1 MRLTAQPICS
11 LVLADRY
18 AASDESLAAHVYA
31 RVARA
36 LAQAEPAGKRAEIAR
51 LFLRNM
57 ECGAI
62 GAGRIMANAGTD
74 ARATMVNCFVQPVGG
89 AHSALSFDEG
99 LAQACA
105 TLAMGGG
112 VGYDFSPLPPAAA
125 DAEAH
130 RAAPPVCQAIDRYDQ
145 ACTQLPWQ
153 GSRRGAQMAVLSCD
167 HPDIVEFVR
176 AKHGRKRWGTFNV
189 SVAVTDAFLV
199 AVERDAPWPLLHPAA
214 PSPAAIAAGAAR
226 SEGGL
231 WRYRVDSARA
241 IWDEICR
248 QALHS
253 AEPGLLYLDTINRTN
268 RLRALETIRATNPCG
283 EQPLPE
289 YGCCVLGPIDLGR
302 LVKHPFGHAGAPE
315 MDLTR
320 LADLVRTQVRM
331 LDNVIDLTRWP
342 LPAQAKEARAKR
354 RIGVGVTGLADMLA
368 MMQLRYDSEA
378 GRTAAQAAARCIRDN
393 AYAASAALA
402 AERGPFPLYRP
413 DDYLTPGG
421 ACDSLP
427 GEVRKA
433 IAAHGLR
440 NSHLV
445 SYAPT
450 GSVSLAF
457 ADNCSNGIEPAYGW
471 TYRRRLRFR
480 GEPPTEMTAENH
492 AWRLWKRLHP
502 GASALPGYF
511 LEAAAIAPADHV
523 AMLAALQPYVDASI
537 SKTVPVPT
545 RWRVEDV
552 QALFMQGWRTG
563 LKGLTIFRPD
573 PELDAVMS
581 SAPELRPLDG
591 PPAQDCRI
599 CG

>member
-1 MRLTAQPICS
+1 MQLTAQPICS
-11 LVLADRY
+11 QVLADRY
-18 AASDESLAAHVYA
+18 AAPGEYLASHVYA

-36 LAQAEPAGKRAEIAR
+36 LAQAEQPGKRSDIAR
-51 LFLRNM
+51 QFQRNM

-62 GAGRIMANAGTD
+62 GAGRIMANAGTRS
-74 ARATMVNCFVQPVGG
+74 RATMVNCFVQPVGG
-89 AHSALSFDEG
+89 ARSPLSFAEG

-112 VGYDFSPLPPAAA
+112 VGYDFSSLPPAAA
-125 DAEAH
+125 GADA
-130 RAAPPVCQAIDRYDQ
+130 RSAAPPVCQAIDRYDE
-145 ACTQLPWQ
+145 ACAHLPWQ
-153 GSRRGAQMAVLSCD
+153 GSRRGAQMAVLSCS
-167 HPDIVEFVR
+167 HPDIIEFVR
-176 AKHGRKRWGTFNV
+176 AKHGRKRWRTFNI
-189 SVAVTDAFLV
+189 SVAVTDAFLQ
-199 AVERDAPWPLLHPAA
+199 AVERDAPWPLAHSAA
-214 PSPAAIAAGAAR
+214 PGQQAIAAGATR
-226 SEGGL
+226 SEEGL

-253 AEPGLLYLDTINRTN
+253 AEPGLLYIDTIDRANS
-268 RLRALETIRATNPCG
+268 LRALETIHATNPCG

-289 YGCCVLGPIDLGR
+289 YGSCVLGPIDLGR
-302 LVKHPFGHAGAPE
+302 LVKHPFGRGAAPE
-315 MDLTR
+315 MDLAR
-320 LADLVRTQVRM
+320 LGDLVRTQVRM

-342 LPAQAKEARAKR
+342 LPAQAREARAKR

-378 GRTAAQAAARCIRDN
+378 GRIAAQAVARCIRDN

-413 DDYLTPGG
+413 EDYLAAG
-421 ACDSLP
+421 AVCDSLP
-427 GEVRKA
+427 GDVRKA

-445 SYAPT
+445 SFAPT

-457 ADNCSNGIEPAYGW
+457 ADNCSNGVEPAYGW
-471 TYRRRLRFR
+471 TYRRRIQLR
-480 GEPPTEMTAENH
+480 GEPPMEMTAENH

-502 GASALPGYF
+502 GESALPGYF
-511 LEAAAIAPADHV
+511 LDAADIAPADHV

-537 SKTVPVPT
+537 SKTVPVPAG
-545 RWRVEDV
+545 WLLEDV
-552 QALFMQGWRTG
+552 QALFLQGWRAG

-573 PELDAVMS
+573 PGLDAVMS
-581 SAPELRPLDG
+581 PAAEASSPDG